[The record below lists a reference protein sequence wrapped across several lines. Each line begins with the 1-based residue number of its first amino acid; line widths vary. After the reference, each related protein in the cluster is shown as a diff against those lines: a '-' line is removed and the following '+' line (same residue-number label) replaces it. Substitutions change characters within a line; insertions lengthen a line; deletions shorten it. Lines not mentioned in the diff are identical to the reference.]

1 MAIENADS
9 NNSQKPQDQEAVQT
23 GTSANIEPDNS
34 LDPLKYPERRQF
46 FKHAA
51 VGGGLALLG
60 GAGAYGATKVS
71 LKGRLSPDY
80 PVIDKNVFKP
90 KDQRD
95 VVLNFV
101 SSKALNEKHPERN
114 EQYNRLQ
121 KKQFDWVKGI
131 RDMYSK
137 PWDNNKPGYTQ
148 KDRALQKAGW
158 APLNIAGSRT
168 SANLQPNTPF
178 NSWDQSDVEKEQYQF
193 NSKKEASDAIKTA
206 ARVFGAVKCGI
217 ARRDKRWDYDPLYD
231 IENEKELSWEN
242 DFPFEPKT
250 VIVIL
255 TSMDYDCMSTAPAWT
270 ADGTAADGYTQMGVK
285 ATQMAKFLQGMGY
298 QAVGAGND
306 LGSSV
311 PYAIMAGLGEG
322 GRNGALLS
330 PGVGPRV
337 RIAKIY
343 TDLDFVE
350 YDEPH
355 TWGMTDF
362 CLSCGK
368 CAEACPADAIPLPSD
383 KDGGYGFEP
392 KYEHADEPGYTWNNH
407 LGIRKFYSDAKKCY
421 NFWVEN
427 GSACGA
433 CIASCTF
440 NEPDYWHH
448 VFIMGITPW
457 TPGPLHAAMAEAHP
471 AFGYGH
477 TNDPKKPLKFW
488 KTGEGMRTNTDM
500 KNNIGT
506 SNKS

>member
-1 MAIENADS
+1 MSNESDRKKDNEAPGENDS
-9 NNSQKPQDQEAVQT
+9 ID
-23 GTSANIEPDNS
+23 TSSIPGPSE
-34 LDPLKYPERRQF
+34 LLEDPGRRLF
-46 FKHAA
+46 FKRAA
-51 VGGGLALLG
+51 VGGGTALLG
-60 GAGAYGATKVS
+60 GAATYGAGIHS
-71 LKGRLSPDY
+71 LKGKVSEDY
-80 PVIDKNVFKP
+80 PVIDESVFKP

-101 SSKALNEKHPERN
+101 SSKALNKKHPERN

-121 KKQFDWVKGI
+121 KKEFDWVRGI

-137 PWDNNKPGYTQ
+137 PWDNSKPGYTQ
-148 KDRALQKAGW
+148 KDRALQIAGW
-158 APLNIAGSRT
+158 EPLYLAGSRT
-168 SANLQPNTPF
+168 TANLQPDTPF
-178 NSWDQSDVEKEQYQF
+178 NTWDQSDVVKEQYKF
-193 NSKKEASDAIKTA
+193 ESKKDASDAIKSA

-231 IENEKELSWEN
+231 IDNEKELSWEK
-242 DFPFEPKT
+242 DFPFEPKS
-250 VIVIL
+250 VIVL
-255 TSMDYDCMSTAPAWT
+255 LASMDYDCIATAPAWT

-285 ATQMAKFLQGMGY
+285 ATQMAKFLKGLGY

-322 GRNGALLS
+322 GRNGALIA

-337 RIAKIY
+337 RIMKVY
-343 TDLDFVE
+343 TDFEFVE
-350 YDEPH
+350 YDQPH
-355 TWGMTDF
+355 TWGITDF

-368 CAEACPADAIPLPSD
+368 CAESCPADAIPMLESEN
-383 KDGGYGFEP
+383 GGYGFGP
-392 KYEHADEPGYTWNNH
+392 SYEFKDEPGYTWNNH

-440 NEPDYWHH
+440 NEPDFWHH
-448 VFIMGITPW
+448 WFIMAINPFM
-457 TPGPLHAAMAEAHP
+457 PKFLHASMAESHP

-477 TNDPKKPLKFW
+477 TNDPKKAEKFW
-488 KTGEGMRTNTDM
+488 KTGEGMRINLGM

>member
-1 MAIENADS
+1 MTDKDNPDVSDERTAEEASASEDRVSGSQEGPVDLLS
-9 NNSQKPQDQEAVQT
+9 NPARRT
-23 GTSANIEPDNS
+23 F
-34 LDPLKYPERRQF
+34 LKRT
-46 FKHAA
+46 A
-51 VGGGLALLG
+51 VGGGTALLG
-60 GAGAYGATKVS
+60 GAGAYGAAMCS
-71 LKGRLSPDY
+71 LDGRPADDY
-80 PVIDKNVFKP
+80 PQIDEKLFKP

-101 SSKALNEKHPERN
+101 SSKALNKKHPERN

-121 KKQFDWVKGI
+121 NKEFDWVNGI
-131 RDMYSK
+131 IDMYNK

-148 KDRALQKAGW
+148 MDRALQKAGW
-158 APLNIAGSRT
+158 EPLNIAGSRG
-168 SANLQPNTPF
+168 SANLQPDTPF
-178 NSWDQSDVEKEQYQF
+178 NSWDQSDVEKEQF
-193 NSKKEASDAIKTA
+193 KFESKQQASDAIKTA

-231 IENEKELSWEN
+231 IENEKELSWEK

-250 VIVIL
+250 VIVML
-255 TSMDYDCMSTAPAWT
+255 APMDFDCIATAPAWT

-285 ATQMAKFLQGMGY
+285 ATQMAKFLKGLGY
-298 QAVGAGND
+298 HAVGAGND

-322 GRNGALLS
+322 GRNGALLA

-337 RIAKIY
+337 RIMKVY
-343 TDLDFVE
+343 TDFDFVE
-350 YDEPH
+350 YDRPH
-355 TWGMTDF
+355 SWGMTEF

-368 CAEACPADAIPLPSD
+368 CAEACPSNAIPLPD
-383 KDGGYGFEP
+383 DENGGYGFEP
-392 KYEHADEPGYTWNNH
+392 SYEFSDEPGYTWNNH
-407 LGIRKFYSDAKKCY
+407 LGIRKFYSDSKKCY

-448 VFIMGITPW
+448 WFIMAINPW
-457 TPGPLHAAMAEAHP
+457 TPKFLHALMAEAHP
-471 AFGYGH
+471 KFGYGH
-477 TNDPKKPLKFW
+477 VNNPAKAEKFW
-488 KTGEGMRTNTDM
+488 KTGEGMRTNIGL

>member
-1 MAIENADS
+1 MNED
-9 NNSQKPQDQEAVQT
+9 QDQTAEQPAAQEVIAT
-23 GTSANIEPDNS
+23 DAEGLLN
-34 LDPLKYPERRQF
+34 DPARRSFLKR
-46 FKHAA
+46 AA
-51 VGGGLALLG
+51 VGGGAALVG
-60 GAGAYGATKVS
+60 GAVSYGAAQVS
-71 LKGRLSPDY
+71 LQGRAVADY
-80 PVIDKNVFKP
+80 PSTDPKLFKP

-95 VVLNFV
+95 VILNFV
-101 SSKALNEKHPERN
+101 SSKGLNQKHPERN

-121 KKQFDWVKGI
+121 NKEFDWVRGI
-131 RDMYSK
+131 RDMYSI

-148 KDRALQKAGW
+148 MDRALQKAGW
-158 APLNIAGSRT
+158 APLNIAGSRV

-178 NSWDQSDVEKEQYQF
+178 HSWDQSAVEKEQYQF
-193 NSKKEASDAIKTA
+193 ESKKAASDAIKSA
-206 ARVFGAVKCGI
+206 ARVFGVVKCGI

-231 IENEKELSWEN
+231 TENEKELSWEN
-242 DFPFEPKT
+242 DFPFVPKT

-255 TSMDYDCMSTAPAWT
+255 TSMDYDCMATAPAWT

-285 ATQMAKFLQGMGY
+285 ATQMATFLQGMGY
-298 QAVGAGND
+298 HAVGAGND

-311 PYAIMAGLGEG
+311 PYAVMAGLGEG
-322 GRNGALLS
+322 GRNGALLA

-343 TDLDFVE
+343 TDFEFVE

-355 TWGMTDF
+355 SWGMTDF

-368 CAEACPADAIPLPSD
+368 CAEACPADAIPMPED
-383 KDGGYGFEP
+383 GETGGYGYEP
-392 KYEHADEPGYTWNNH
+392 TYEFSDEPGYTWNNH
-407 LGIRKFYSDAKKCY
+407 LGIKKFYSDAKKCY

-448 VFIMGITPW
+448 WFIMAINPW
-457 TPGPLHAAMAEAHP
+457 TPAPLHSAMAELHP

-477 TNDPKKPLKFW
+477 TNDPKKVVKFW
-488 KTGEGMRTNTDM
+488 ESGEGMRVNTGM

>member
-1 MAIENADS
+1 MSNEQDEDVTNVPEAPKNATAGDDASIEAAD
-9 NNSQKPQDQEAVQT
+9 
-23 GTSANIEPDNS
+23 
-34 LDPLKYPERRQF
+34 LLKNPARRLF
-46 FKHAA
+46 FKRAA
-51 VGGGLALLG
+51 VGGGTALLG
-60 GAGAYGATKVS
+60 GAGAYGASKIS
-71 LKGRLSPDY
+71 LKGRPVSDY
-80 PVIDKNVFKP
+80 PLIDENVFKP

-95 VVLNFV
+95 VILNFV
-101 SSKALNEKHPERN
+101 SSKALNDKHPERN
-114 EQYNRLQ
+114 EQYNQLQ
-121 KKQFDWVKGI
+121 NKEFNWVNGI

-137 PWDNNKPGYTQ
+137 PWDNSKPGYTQ
-148 KDRALQKAGW
+148 MDRALQKAGW
-158 APLNIAGSRT
+158 EPLNIAGSRG
-168 SANLQPNTPF
+168 SANLQPDTPF
-178 NSWDQSDVEKEQYQF
+178 NSWDQSDVEKEQYPF
-193 NSKKEASDAIKTA
+193 KSKKEASDAIKSA

-231 IENEKELSWEN
+231 IANEKELSWEE
-242 DFPFEPKT
+242 DFPFVPKT

-255 TSMDYDCMSTAPAWT
+255 TSMDYDCISTAPAWT

-311 PYAIMAGLGEG
+311 PYAVMAGLGEG

-343 TDLDFVE
+343 TDFDFVE
-350 YDEPH
+350 YDPPH
-355 TWGMTDF
+355 SWGMTDF

-368 CAEACPADAIPLPSD
+368 CAEACPAEAIPLPED
-383 KDGGYGFEP
+383 KNGGYGFEP
-392 KYEHADEPGYTWNNH
+392 SYEFSDEPGYTWNNH
-407 LGIRKFYSDAKKCY
+407 HGIRKFYSDAKKCY

-427 GSACGA
+427 GSACAA

-448 VFIMGITPW
+448 WFIMAINPIS
-457 TPGPLHAAMAEAHP
+457 PGFLHGLMAEAHP

-477 TNDPKKPLKFW
+477 TNDPKKAIKFW
-488 KTGEGMRTNTDM
+488 KSGEGMRTNLHM

>member
-1 MAIENADS
+1 LLDSPARRTFLKRAAI
-9 NNSQKPQDQEAVQT
+9 
-23 GTSANIEPDNS
+23 
-34 LDPLKYPERRQF
+34 
-46 FKHAA
+46 
-51 VGGGLALLG
+51 GGGAALAG
-60 GAGAYGATKVS
+60 GAATYGAGRFS
-71 LKGRLSPDY
+71 LEGRPVDNY
-80 PVIDKNVFKP
+80 PLIDEKIFKP

-95 VVLNFV
+95 VVLSFV
-101 SSKALNEKHPERN
+101 SSKALNQKHPKRN

-121 KKQFDWVKGI
+121 QKEFDWTAGI
-131 RDMYSK
+131 KDMYSK
-137 PWDNNKPGYTQ
+137 PWDNSKPGYTQ
-148 KDRALQKAGW
+148 MDRALQKAGW
-158 APLNIAGSRT
+158 EPLNIAGSRG
-168 SANLQPNTPF
+168 SANLQPDTPF
-178 NSWDQSDVEKEQYQF
+178 NSWDQSGVEQEQYQF
-193 NSKKEASDAIKTA
+193 SSKQDASNAIKSA

-231 IENEKELSWEN
+231 IENEKELSWEK

-255 TSMDYDCMSTAPAWT
+255 TPMDYDCISTAPAWT
-270 ADGTAADGYTQMGVK
+270 ADGTAADGYSQMGVK
-285 ATQMAKFLQGMGY
+285 ATQMAKFLHGMGY

-322 GRNGALLS
+322 GRNGALLA

-343 TDLDFVE
+343 TDFDFVE
-350 YDEPH
+350 YDQPH
-355 TWGMTDF
+355 SWGMTDF

-368 CAEACPADAIPLPSD
+368 CAEACPSDAIPLPED
-383 KDGGYGFEP
+383 DVNGGYGFEP
-392 KYEHADEPGYTWNNH
+392 SYEFSDEPGYTWNNH
-407 LGIRKFYSDAKKCY
+407 HGIRKFYSDSKKCY

-427 GSACGA
+427 GSACAA

-440 NEPDYWHH
+440 NEPDFWHH
-448 VFIMGITPW
+448 WFIMAINPVTPAF
-457 TPGPLHAAMAEAHP
+457 LHAAMAEAHP

-477 TNDPKKPLKFW
+477 TNDPKKAVKFW
-488 KTGEGMRTNTDM
+488 KSGEGMRVNPGL